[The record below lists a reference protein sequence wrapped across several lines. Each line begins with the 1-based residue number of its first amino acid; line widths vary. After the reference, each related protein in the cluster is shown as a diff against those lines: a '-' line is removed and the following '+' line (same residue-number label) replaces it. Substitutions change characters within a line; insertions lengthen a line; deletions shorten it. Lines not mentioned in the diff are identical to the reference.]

1 MTRRPWGVLLL
12 TALSAGGTAWF
23 LLAGAKASAAAGVTP
38 ASLLA
43 APAQAWTLLTYPFVH
58 GNLVHVVFNLAAVW
72 LFGYDV
78 EQRWG
83 TPLFLGFFA
92 ACAAAS
98 ALFYVALW
106 PGERHPLIGASGGAF
121 GLIAAASRLFPD
133 DSLSLYFVLPVRYAR
148 LGALFIAAEG
158 LALLLD
164 RGPAATRVAHL
175 GGLACGLLLVTFVP
189 RLRA

>member
-1 MTRRPWGVLLL
+1 MRRRPWGALLL
-12 TALSAGGTAWF
+12 TALSLAGTAWY
-23 LLAGAKASAAAGVTP
+23 LLAGSAASAAAGVTP
-38 ASLLA
+38 AALLA
-43 APAQAWTLLTYPFVH
+43 SPAKAWTLLTYPFVH

-83 TPLFLGFFA
+83 TPTFLLYFA

-98 ALFYVALW
+98 ALFYVAVW

-133 DSLSLYFVLPVRYAR
+133 DTLTLYFLIPVRYAR

-158 LALLLD
+158 LSLLLD
-164 RGPAATRVAHL
+164 RGPAASRVAHL
-175 GGLACGLLLVTFVP
+175 GGLACGLLLVAFTP

>member
-1 MTRRPWGVLLL
+1 MTRKPWGVLLL
-12 TALSAGGTAWF
+12 TALSLAGTAWY
-23 LLAGAKASAAAGVTP
+23 LLAGTQASSAAGVTP
-38 ASLLA
+38 TALLA
-43 APAQAWTLLTYPFVH
+43 SPGRAWTLLAYPFVH

-72 LFGYDV
+72 LFGFDV

-83 TPLFLGFFA
+83 TPVFLLFFA

-98 ALFYVALW
+98 ALFYVAAW

-133 DSLSLYFVLPVRYAR
+133 DTLTLYFVVPVRYAR
-148 LGALFIAAEG
+148 LGALFVAAEG
-158 LALLLD
+158 LSLLLD
-164 RGPAATRVAHL
+164 RGPAASRVAHL
-175 GGLACGLLLVTFVP
+175 GGLACGLLLVTLVP